1 MQLCY
6 DDGYAPR
13 YQMMEEFKETSLER
27 WFGWHFNSV
36 KDRLGEQKAKE
47 YARVVEPYLH
57 SVAHISGLSALLLLF
72 LIMGLDSLDGKAMM
86 FGVAIV
92 ALLIFYV
99 FAHLSDVLKNNDVI
113 KDESLA
119 RTWKLISL
127 GLSGIAVL
135 CSVFYLYNLYPHLG
149 FVSEDKPE
157 VPCQVSYE
165 ELGITINIP
174 PGWSEPKWEYKSDES
189 ARRPQYRFRATNA
202 EHTMWFYVYGWSTPP
217 RYQIEDFMIN
227 AIRSSKDYF
236 DNSQIE
242 VPHLVDIGGRK
253 VYRSVGTRKE
263 APDHIYVFYQDLHCC
278 SMVCYTYRF
287 KKHLPYKE
295 EMASAEK
302 IYSMIGFEDVDVPI
316 YKTVEDA
323 RPDDYSTGDDFV
335 DIASASMKIMTPG
348 QLEWEE
354 KTRTVYK
361 FSCPLDGYDITFDVK
376 VVYTAET
383 ATLEEFEVYLEEDMT
398 SFMNGGFIIS
408 PSIAELD
415 NIKVFRAA
423 GKCKADRAN
432 INVRY
437 QMLHKGAL
445 LTVSAAVPTSLPL
458 DENIDSIE
466 DVIEQIQFY

>member
-1 MQLCY
+1 
-6 DDGYAPR
+6 
-13 YQMMEEFKETSLER
+13 
-27 WFGWHFNSV
+27 
-36 KDRLGEQKAKE
+36 
-47 YARVVEPYLH
+47 
-57 SVAHISGLSALLLLF
+57 
-72 LIMGLDSLDGKAMM
+72 
-86 FGVAIV
+86 
-92 ALLIFYV
+92 
-99 FAHLSDVLKNNDVI
+99 
-113 KDESLA
+113 
-119 RTWKLISL
+119 
-127 GLSGIAVL
+127 
-135 CSVFYLYNLYPHLG
+135 
-149 FVSEDKPE
+149 
-157 VPCQVSYE
+157 
-165 ELGITINIP
+165 
-174 PGWSEPKWEYKSDES
+174 
-189 ARRPQYRFRATNA
+189 
-202 EHTMWFYVYGWSTPP
+202 
-217 RYQIEDFMIN
+217 
-227 AIRSSKDYF
+227 
-236 DNSQIE
+236 
-242 VPHLVDIGGRK
+242 
-253 VYRSVGTRKE
+253 
-263 APDHIYVFYQDLHCC
+263 
-278 SMVCYTYRF
+278 MVCYTYRF

-302 IYSMIGFEDVDVPI
+302 IYSMIGFEEVDVPI

-335 DIASASMKIMTPG
+335 DITSASMKIMTPG